1 MALRPVFEQAAA
13 AHGVPANYLEAIA
26 WVESGWNEAAVSPA
40 KAVGIG
46 QILPTTAQEVN
57 QAQKTNL
64 AITAVNDNINLEAS
78 YVSYLNRT
86 LGGNPCLV
94 TAAYNE
100 GPKNLLSVGVYYET
114 QNYVYEVLGHR
125 ANFS

>member
-13 AHGVPANYLEAIA
+13 AHHVSANYLESIA
-26 WVESGWNEAAVSPA
+26 WIESNWNEAAVSPA
-40 KAVGIG
+40 HAVGIG
-46 QILPTTAQEVN
+46 QLLPGTAQQVN
-57 QAQKTNL
+57 QAQNTNL
-64 AITAVNDNINLEAS
+64 AISAPNDNINLEAS

-100 GPKNLLSVGVYYET
+100 GPKNLLGVGVYNET